1 MSKVKSSTSRG
12 AVAKTKKR
20 VVRQP
25 QELDGVYILK
35 IVMYLVVGAQWVRL
49 TDLALTTQ
57 VPLPLGLII
66 GTMFAM
72 HDHFQI
78 DRKIEYA
85 ILLIACFVG
94 FWSQTGLS
102 IVILN

>member
-1 MSKVKSSTSRG
+1 MAKVK
-12 AVAKTKKR
+12 TKRKPR
-20 VVRQP
+20 A

-35 IVMYLVVGAQWVRL
+35 IVLYLIIGAQWVRL
-49 TDLALTTQ
+49 VDPALTKQ
-57 VPLPLGLII
+57 IPLPLGLVV

-78 DRKIEYA
+78 DRKIEFA

-94 FWSQTGLS
+94 FWSQTGLF
-102 IVILN
+102 ITVLN